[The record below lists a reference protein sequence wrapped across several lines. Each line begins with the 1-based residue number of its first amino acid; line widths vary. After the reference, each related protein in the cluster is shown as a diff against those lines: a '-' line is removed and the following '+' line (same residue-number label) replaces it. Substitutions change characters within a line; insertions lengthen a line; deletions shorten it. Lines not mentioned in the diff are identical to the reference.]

1 MIGFGW
7 VGMESSRRAKKAVL
21 QEYLNSF
28 INFFPNFW
36 QLSKAWRFPV
46 TQLPSNIKNCLNH
59 GELSSIIENCLQTS
73 KKMCSVPIIMYSFQP
88 SECTF
93 RVWLWKSRVKQITKS
108 FSCNEK
114 LSLKLDRFGR
124 FVCCR
129 TISFIPATIARS
141 DESIFTDCFPP
152 RWTASRMKVCF
163 IHSLWRLDTRAT

>member
-1 MIGFGW
+1 
-7 VGMESSRRAKKAVL
+7 
-21 QEYLNSF
+21 
-28 INFFPNFW
+28 
-36 QLSKAWRFPV
+36 
-46 TQLPSNIKNCLNH
+46 
-59 GELSSIIENCLQTS
+59 
-73 KKMCSVPIIMYSFQP
+73 MYSFQP

-114 LSLKLDRFGR
+114 LSLKLDRSSR

-129 TISFIPATIARS
+129 TVSFIPATIARS

-163 IHSLWRLDTRAT
+163 IHSLWRLDTRATWKRCFFFVFPWWGLGNQTIASMTTTSVRGERNFNFPPMSSSSRQLHLYRVARALKTNEHDWSFNYLLDLELSHEAEKKRA